1 MLDLVPEQDD
11 QRDRQRD
18 EDDGRGQETESRPRV
33 LAASL
38 DLRPAPCAVQS
49 VRVVDRGRG
58 IDRGIL
64 GRGNGVASGLSHRP
78 GILVRPVA
86 RNRTYQALM
95 AGSPQ

>member
-1 MLDLVPEQDD
+1 
-11 QRDRQRD
+11 
-18 EDDGRGQETESRPRV
+18 
-33 LAASL
+33 
-38 DLRPAPCAVQS
+38 VQS